1 MKFSYSIIALALV
14 GATVAA
20 PLPIESS
27 ELVAKDAVTY
37 TTYPAPSG
45 GYKSYPAPA
54 GGYKTYPEPSGGYK
68 TYPEPTGGYTTYAT
82 PAGGYKTY
90 KKAIGDLISRWLP

>member
-1 MKFSYSIIALALV
+1 MKVSYSIIALALV
-14 GATVAA
+14 GTTVAA

-37 TTYPAPSG
+37 ET
-45 GYKSYPAPA
+45 YPAPA

-68 TYPEPTGGYTTYAT
+68 TYPEPTGGYKTYAT

-90 KKAIGDLISRWLP
+90 KKAVGDLISRWLS